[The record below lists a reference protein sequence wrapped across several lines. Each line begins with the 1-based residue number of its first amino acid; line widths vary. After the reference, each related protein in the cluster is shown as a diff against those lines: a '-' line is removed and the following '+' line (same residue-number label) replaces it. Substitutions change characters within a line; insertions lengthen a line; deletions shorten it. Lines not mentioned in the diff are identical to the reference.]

1 MWKIIGYPI
10 GLTAEKLS
18 LHFLLGFAVA
28 WLACWLILT
37 IFGVEDMRIR
47 RYSFWL
53 ALSLS
58 IAAHVLQD
66 YFLGWF

>member
-1 MWKIIGYPI
+1 MW
-10 GLTAEKLS
+10 GLTGFPIDLIVRNVS

-37 IFGVEDMRIR
+37 IFGVEDARIR
-47 RYSFWL
+47 RYSLLL

-58 IAAHVLQD
+58 IVVHVLQD
-66 YFLGWF
+66 YLLGWF

>member
-1 MWKIIGYPI
+1 MWAIAGFSIDFVAVN
-10 GLTAEKLS
+10 LA

-28 WLACWLILT
+28 WLASWSILT
-37 IFGVEDMRIR
+37 IFGAGDMRIR

-53 ALSLS
+53 ALSFS

-66 YFLGWF
+66 YWFGWF